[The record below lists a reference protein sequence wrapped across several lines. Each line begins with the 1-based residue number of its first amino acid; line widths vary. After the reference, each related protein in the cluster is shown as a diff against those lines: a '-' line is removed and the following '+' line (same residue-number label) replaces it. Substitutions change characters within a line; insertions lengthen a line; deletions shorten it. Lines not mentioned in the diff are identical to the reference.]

1 MGEFPPLPPSHTP
14 ILPHPHTQ
22 TMTQLRGMLLLTFR
36 ELWAKKVIIGLFI
49 VVTIVWLFLTFALSL
64 DAVEGSLA
72 GVRLY
77 DQGAP
82 PAQNA
87 PPGAEDFE
95 GGSPGASG
103 GLLMK
108 NYVLAIESVVAG
120 ASYWIGTLLALF
132 ATAPLLT
139 GLLQRGHVDLLLSK
153 PLSRT
158 RLLAGHVL
166 GVLAM
171 MLLLSAYL
179 IGAVWLTLS
188 IKTGVWN
195 PRFLLA
201 IFVLVGM
208 FAVLYAVVT
217 LVGVWTRS
225 TALALIVTYGLIFI
239 SIVLAGHEQIE
250 RQLAPAGRFV
260 FRAFYHVLPGF
271 AEVTN
276 LVAQLSSAAPVA
288 RWEQWYPFASSLAFG
303 AVLYGL
309 AAFWFSR
316 RDF

>member
-1 MGEFPPLPPSHTP
+1 
-14 ILPHPHTQ
+14 
-22 TMTQLRGMLLLTFR
+22 MTQLRGMLLLTFR
-36 ELWAKKVIIGLFI
+36 ELRAKKVIVGLFL

-82 PAQNA
+82 PAQTA

-95 GGSPGASG
+95 GSPGASS
-103 GLLMK
+103 GLLME
-108 NYVLAIESVVAG
+108 NYVLAIESAVAG

-139 GLLQRGHVDLLLSK
+139 GLLERGHIDLLLSK

-179 IGAVWLTLS
+179 IGAIWLTLS

-239 SIVLAGHEQIE
+239 SIVLAGREQIVP
-250 RQLAPAGRFV
+250 QLAPAGRSV
-260 FRAFYHVLPGF
+260 FLAFYHVLPGF

-309 AAFWFSR
+309 AAFRFSR